1 VIQLT
6 GWLLWLV
13 VGSVLLFVPVIAL
26 EGAHWWT
33 ILPIVLGVLAF
44 VDLIYLR
51 RRFANPSD

>member
-26 EGAHWWT
+26 EAHWWT